1 MTTGLICIVAALSA
15 AAVVFTVLLL
25 LPQQG
30 KEASGGRGA
39 DGGVAVETP
48 GGIVTVRKVGRTTA
62 VLIRDDIHDHWEGA
76 GGIDLP
82 LLPVEVTRRERP
94 ELYAEYLSPDTS
106 AIRKYEIADDLYAEG
121 YTLPWIGG
129 LHAQYKR
136 ELKEALEAGGDSRT
150 ILERTPVDLTP
161 RPGGDA
167 PATLHIDDSLR
178 HVPVPDMDGGDGR
191 PEENQE

>member
-1 MTTGLICIVAALSA
+1 MTTALICAVAALSA

-30 KEASGGRGA
+30 KEAAAAGGAR
-39 DGGVAVETP
+39 DAVTVGTA

-62 VLIRDDIHDHWEGA
+62 VLIRDDIHDHWEGT
-76 GGIDLP
+76 GGVDVP

-129 LHAQYKR
+129 LHEQYKR
-136 ELKEALEAGGDSRT
+136 ELREALEQGGDSRT

-161 RPGGDA
+161 GVRRDDFG
-167 PATLHIDDSLR
+167 TLHIDDSLR
-178 HVPVPDMDGGDGR
+178 HVPLPDMEEGGGPD
-191 PEENQE
+191 EENNE